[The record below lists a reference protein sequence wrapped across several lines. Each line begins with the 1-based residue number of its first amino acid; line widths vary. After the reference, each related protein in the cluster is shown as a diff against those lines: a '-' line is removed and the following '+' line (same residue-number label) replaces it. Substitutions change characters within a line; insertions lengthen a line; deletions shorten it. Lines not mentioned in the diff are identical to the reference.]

1 MTIHKPHTTLPT
13 AVLAAA
19 LMATLSAAAAQAEG
33 TSANANANANAKA
46 NANAHANASATT
58 SPTVLRGAA
67 ALGTAI
73 SGTANAAY
81 HKTAQGV
88 DELRKDYHQSMANM
102 NAESARENLQEGEIA
117 DAAEDARDAAE
128 HQAEAA
134 AARAEARSNN
144 KAAAQSWTKAKA
156 AVGVSASTAQ

>member
-1 MTIHKPHTTLPT
+1 MTTTFKPASTLPT
-13 AVLAAA
+13 TILAVA
-19 LMATLSAAAAQAEG
+19 LLATLSAAAQAEG
-33 TSANANANANAKA
+33 TAANANANVKA
-46 NANAHANASATT
+46 NANASART
-58 SPTVLRGAA
+58 SPTVEGGVS
-67 ALGTAI
+67 ALGTVI

-88 DELRKDYHQSMANM
+88 DELRKDYHQGMANM

-144 KAAAQSWTKAKA
+144 KAAAQSWNKARA
-156 AVGVSASTAQ
+156 AAGVSATAR